1 MLDIKYNNTLLDEV
15 FAISRIGKVKIGV
28 ISQRLRLITLAE
40 TLIILDINKT
50 ESNNGFIF
58 QWMKKKWSQQEMELI
73 IYFLTC
79 KNLQI
84 STQRKACK
92 LDMISLRNHALQPYM
107 TWLPMTFVLDNL
119 QLDDIP
125 VADFKIHCILQPIRK
140 EIVSWMKIIIFNIL
154 FWLKPEQGSLSRAKT
169 FKEKRSLY
177 TKIM

>member
-1 MLDIKYNNTLLDEV
+1 MLDIKYNKKLLDEV

-84 STQRKACK
+84 CMQHKACK
-92 LDMISLRNHALQPYM
+92 LDMISLRNHALWPYM

-119 QLDDIP
+119 LLDDIP
-125 VADFKIHCILQPIRK
+125 GTDFKIHCTLQPIRK
-140 EIVSWMKIIIFNIL
+140 EIVSWM
-154 FWLKPEQGSLSRAKT
+154 
-169 FKEKRSLY
+169 
-177 TKIM
+177 

>member
-1 MLDIKYNNTLLDEV
+1 MLDIKYNKKLLDEV

-169 FKEKRSLY
+169 CKEKRSLY

>member
-1 MLDIKYNNTLLDEV
+1 MLDIKYNKKLLDEV

-140 EIVSWMKIIIFNIL
+140 EIVSWM
-154 FWLKPEQGSLSRAKT
+154 
-169 FKEKRSLY
+169 
-177 TKIM
+177 

>member
-1 MLDIKYNNTLLDEV
+1 MLDIKYNKKLLDEV

-40 TLIILDINKT
+40 TLLILDINKT
-50 ESNNGFIF
+50 ESNNCFIL

-84 STQRKACK
+84 STQHKACK

>member
-1 MLDIKYNNTLLDEV
+1 MLDIKYNKKLLDEV

-125 VADFKIHCILQPIRK
+125 GADFKIHCTLQSIRK
-140 EIVSWMKIIIFNIL
+140 EIVSWM
-154 FWLKPEQGSLSRAKT
+154 
-169 FKEKRSLY
+169 
-177 TKIM
+177 

>member
-1 MLDIKYNNTLLDEV
+1 MLDIKYNKKLLDEV
-15 FAISRIGKVKIGV
+15 FAISGIGKVKIGV

-50 ESNNGFIF
+50 ESNNCFIF

-84 STQRKACK
+84 STQHKACK

-125 VADFKIHCILQPIRK
+125 GADFKIHCTLQSIRK
-140 EIVSWMKIIIFNIL
+140 EIVSWMLMILFNIL

-169 FKEKRSLY
+169 FKERKSLY
-177 TKIM
+177 TRIM

>member
-1 MLDIKYNNTLLDEV
+1 MLDIKYNKKLLDEV

-84 STQRKACK
+84 STQHKACK

-125 VADFKIHCILQPIRK
+125 GADFKIHCTLQSIRK
-140 EIVSWMKIIIFNIL
+140 EIVSWM
-154 FWLKPEQGSLSRAKT
+154 
-169 FKEKRSLY
+169 
-177 TKIM
+177 